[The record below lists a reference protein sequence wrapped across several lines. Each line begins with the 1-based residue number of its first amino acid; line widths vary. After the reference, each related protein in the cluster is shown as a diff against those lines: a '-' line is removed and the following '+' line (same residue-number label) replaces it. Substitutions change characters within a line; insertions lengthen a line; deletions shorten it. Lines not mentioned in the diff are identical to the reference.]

1 MIPDTLISSFA
12 SSPLTEDIFIVKGSV
27 FSKILQFQGCAGDGD
42 GISVPDTISIT
53 CEVTNDSGV
62 VLFNIPGNWLNNE
75 EGRLELF
82 MDASE
87 TEALPDV
94 LPVVARK
101 TFIRVGR
108 FYVKLVDTINT
119 NRDLIFLIGDCHIAQ
134 VVQATP

>member
-1 MIPDTLISSFA
+1 MIPDTLVSSFA
-12 SSPLTEDIFIVKGSV
+12 SSPITEDIFIVKGSM
-27 FSKILQFQGCAGDGD
+27 FSKILQFQGCNGEGIEVPTT
-42 GISVPDTISIT
+42 ISVT

-62 VLFNIPGNWLNNE
+62 ILFSIPGNWLNNE

-87 TEALPDV
+87 TEALPNV

-119 NRDLIFLIGDCHIAQ
+119 SRDLIFLIGDCHVAQ
-134 VVQATP
+134 VVQVTP